1 MLTNTGLR
9 LVFSGVTGPDTTS
22 KMIRKIEKEDV
33 ALVEMTKIGVDQGQL
48 LTNAMLSCSS
58 PT

>member
-1 MLTNTGLR
+1 MLTNTCLR

-33 ALVEMTKIGVDQGQL
+33 ALVEMTKIGVDQLRL
-48 LTNAMLSCSS
+48 LTNAMLSCLS
-58 PT
+58 PI

>member
-9 LVFSGVTGPDTTS
+9 LVFSGVTGPDTRS

-33 ALVEMTKIGVDQGQL
+33 ALVEMTKIGVDQVRL
-48 LTNAMLSCSS
+48 LTNAMLSCLS
-58 PT
+58 PI

>member
-33 ALVEMTKIGVDQGQL
+33 ALVEMTKIGVDQLRL
-48 LTNAMLSCSS
+48 LTNAMLSCLS
-58 PT
+58 PI

>member
-9 LVFSGVTGPDTTS
+9 LVFSGVTVPDTTS

-33 ALVEMTKIGVDQGQL
+33 ALIEMTKIGVDQVRL
-48 LTNAMLSCSS
+48 LTIAMLSCLG
-58 PT
+58 PI

>member
-9 LVFSGVTGPDTTS
+9 LVFSGVTGPDTIS

-33 ALVEMTKIGVDQGQL
+33 ALVEMTKIGVDQVRL
-48 LTNAMLSCSS
+48 LTNAMLSCLS
-58 PT
+58 PI